1 MTHPQKHKIIA
12 ARHPPRLKDPKKFD
26 PVEISSSYVNW
37 QEVPN
42 PDNLD
47 IAIDESKKR
56 RLTLLIQGFV
66 ENIKTKSKTVQ
77 GIEIQI
83 PPGFQ
88 KDLEDAL
95 SKQVHQEK
103 LTRKIEKK
111 TAYLQGEFLRNEKN
125 NPGWME
131 RNRVEIFLLVP
142 IALLAAAQLVTSF
155 INDKGSPEE
164 TWPVK
169 ADAIHKT
176 MIFYFFTK
184 FFTKALQLSGLIGKK
199 IGLDSHHPEIPITD
213 GNPITAI
220 THPITKEELEGSYSS
235 DQKKSAKYA
244 NHPPVITQA
253 DEGLFVINEAMF
265 EEKAALEYVMNLIAS
280 TKTDVSIGGSTEH
293 TTPVSTRIILTTAPK
308 KTEAPNAASIR
319 HSSSRISAQ
328 IEIHPIHEKTKNSL
342 DSLVRLIKESVMQTA
357 TSSHPNPI
365 KQWTRQTIHTLIE
378 LLTVGNLLVSPTR
391 EEFNPNGYIAWTP
404 ELKRIIQT
412 IAKKC
417 ARTETS
423 LTLIMLCKEFEAR
436 FKGLAQKE
444 IEHSWAIY
452 LDSNDAKIPK
462 YKLTPSVLK
471 RAAAVA
477 VSVEESELL
486 GFREVAESEEP
497 SFSKLKKFETDFFNQ
512 PTEFRELA
520 KGLATNSF
528 LGERELTS
536 LYDSIPLL
544 KAPAL
549 KELLEKNPFA
559 LIAGRD
565 RLVEDIVEVLDSHIS
580 QLPERSLDQSAPYRI
595 PKPPIV
601 VLTDH
606 NEGNDPQYSSGK
618 STVIKAASAYLQNA
632 YKGITRPGQVLVR
645 NGDGI
650 QHLFSGIPEGN
661 PEKGVLENVWHY
673 IENNKVLIGLEVIE
687 EGLSTAYILV
697 LTKKIYNDLSIREG
711 YSAAIFPWLLYAVNI
726 ALTGI
731 LLYGSQTL
739 QDLLQD
745 QRSCPLHQ
753 GGDSIQ
759 TISITATDLTKERLL
774 GTPMTNPKSPQTQ
787 FQKNKVIPVV
797 VSGQANIIEIE
808 NGHDLTDPM
817 RKSIFEMTS
826 RKEAYLGGKTK
837 IPFAP
842 VALFMTANDLTGKV
856 QEEASQYADIREELS
871 VRLPWPTQA
880 NEQILLIQKLLIHL
894 KEFMSIKWSN
904 SAIKYLINALKID
917 SETPGQKDLFFG
929 LRHIKAI
936 IKNAEERATIEKTP
950 LSSYHIEDA
959 FKHTLIEKPLLGQY
973 FHDLNI
979 ATPK

>member
-1 MTHPQKHKIIA
+1 MTNINLYKIIA
-12 ARHPPRLKDPKKFD
+12 ALRIPRLKDPKKFD
-26 PVEISSSYVNW
+26 PIEISSSYASW
-37 QEVPN
+37 QEVPK

-56 RLTLLIQGFV
+56 RLALLIQGFV
-66 ENIKTKSKTVQ
+66 ENIKTKSKTIQ

-95 SKQVHQEK
+95 GKQVQEEK

-125 NPGWME
+125 DPGWLE
-131 RNRVEIFLLVP
+131 RNRGEICLLVP
-142 IALLAAAQLVTSF
+142 IALLAATQLVTTF

-164 TWPVK
+164 TWPVA

-199 IGLDSHHPEIPITD
+199 IGLDSHHPKIPITD
-213 GNPITAI
+213 GNPITSI
-220 THPITKEELEGSYSS
+220 TCPITKEQLEGSYSS

-253 DEGLFVINEAMF
+253 DEGLFVINDAMF

-308 KTEAPNAASIR
+308 RTEAPKAESIR

-328 IEIHPIHEKTKNSL
+328 IEIHPIHEKTQNSL
-342 DSLVRLIKESVMQTA
+342 DSLVRLIKESIMQTA
-357 TSSHPNPI
+357 TTRSPNPI

-378 LLTVGNLLVSPTR
+378 LLTLGNLLVSPTR
-391 EEFNPNGYIAWTP
+391 EDINPNEYIAWTP
-404 ELKRIIQT
+404 ELNRIITT
-412 IAKKC
+412 IAKKY

-423 LTLIMLCKEFEAR
+423 LTPILLYKEFEAR
-436 FKGLAQKE
+436 FKDLAQKE
-444 IEHSWAIY
+444 IDHSWAIY
-452 LDSNDAKIPK
+452 LESNDAKIPK
-462 YKLTPSVLK
+462 YKLTPSAPK
-471 RAAAVA
+471 KAAAVTL
-477 VSVEESELL
+477 SLEETDFL
-486 GFREVAESEEP
+486 GFTEDAESEEP
-497 SFSKLKKFETDFFNQ
+497 SFSKLKKIEAHFFSQAN
-512 PTEFRELA
+512 TFRAIA
-520 KGLATNSF
+520 KGLATSSF
-528 LGERELTS
+528 LRDQELTS
-536 LYDSIPLL
+536 IYDSIPQL
-544 KAPAL
+544 KDPAL
-549 KELLEKNPFA
+549 KDLLEKNPFA

-595 PKPPIV
+595 PRPPII

-618 STVIKAASAYLQNA
+618 STVIKAASTYLQTA
-632 YKGITRPGQVLVR
+632 YKAIPRPGQVLVR
-645 NGDGI
+645 EGDAI
-650 QHLFSGIPEGN
+650 KHLFTGVPEGN
-661 PEKGVLENVWHY
+661 PEEGLLEKVWQY
-673 IENNKVLIGLEVIE
+673 IKDNKILTTLESAE
-687 EGLSTAYILV
+687 EGVSTAYILL
-697 LTKKIYNDLSIREG
+697 LTKKIYDDLSAREG

-731 LLYGSQTL
+731 ILYGSKHL
-739 QDLLQD
+739 QDLLKD
-745 QRSCPLHQ
+745 QRPCQLHE
-753 GGDSIQ
+753 GGDAIQ

-808 NGHDLTDPM
+808 NGHDLTDPI
-817 RKSIFEMTS
+817 RKSIFEMT
-826 RKEAYLGGKTK
+826 RRREAHLGGKTK

-842 VALFMTANDLTGKV
+842 VALFMTANDLTGKI
-856 QEEASQYADIREELS
+856 QEEAAQYADIREELS

-894 KEFMSIKWSN
+894 KEFMSVKWRN
-904 SAIKYLINALKID
+904 SAIKCLIDALKID

-936 IKNAEERATIEKTP
+936 IKNAEERAAIEQKP
-950 LSSYHIEDA
+950 LRDSHIEDA

-973 FHDLNI
+973 FPQFKYSD
-979 ATPK
+979 A